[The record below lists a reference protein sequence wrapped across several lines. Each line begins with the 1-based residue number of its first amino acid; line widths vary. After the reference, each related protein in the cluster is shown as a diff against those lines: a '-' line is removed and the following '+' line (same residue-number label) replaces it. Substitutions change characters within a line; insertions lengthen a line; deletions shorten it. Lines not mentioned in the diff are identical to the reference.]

1 MPLSFEGSAGADVD
15 KLVPAYEEP
24 VDFDVYWQKALA
36 ELAAVPVKATLVD
49 LPTNKLLKS
58 HQTTHIAQ
66 AFSVTCAGPRP
77 VTGFVVIP
85 KEAKAKSLPV
95 RR

>member
-1 MPLSFEGSAGADVD
+1 MPFSFEGSAGADVD

-49 LPTNKLLKS
+49 VPTNKLRR
-58 HQTTHIAQ
+58 
-66 AFSVTCAGPRP
+66 VTRRRTSRRP
-77 VTGFVVIP
+77 FP
-85 KEAKAKSLPV
+85 SPV
-95 RR
+95 RGRVQ